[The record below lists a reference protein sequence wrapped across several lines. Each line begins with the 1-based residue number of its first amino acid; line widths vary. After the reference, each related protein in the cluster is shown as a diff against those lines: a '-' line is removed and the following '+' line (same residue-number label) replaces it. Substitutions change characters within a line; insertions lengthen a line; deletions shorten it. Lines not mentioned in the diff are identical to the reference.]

1 MAADKKGVL
10 TGTHFLSGNEA
21 LIEGAF
27 AAGCRF
33 LGVYPIVP
41 SLEAV
46 DRFLERSAE
55 IGATFVQMEDEI
67 STLAAVLGASW
78 TGKKSLS
85 ITSGSGL
92 SNMMEHV
99 GLGIMLQ
106 TPCVIVDVQRAGP
119 SIGIPNGVSQG
130 DVMQAKWGSHG
141 DYEIIAFTPNS
152 PQECFELMIKAFNMS
167 ERFRV
172 PVFILT
178 DELIA
183 HTKEKVVIP
192 SAKDIK
198 IQPRKLFK
206 GKKNKYLPYKMDK
219 DLIPPMVIIGEG
231 YRFHVTGLT
240 HDDRGYPV
248 MNAECQE
255 YCVRPLLEKIKKYED
270 EIIEFEEYE
279 TEDSDVIVLYYGATS
294 QTVKNAIELAKREKI
309 KVGGFRPLVIWPFPE
324 KRIRELAKKVKAFI
338 VPEINFGQIVYEVE
352 RCASGNCNVYS
363 LPLAGGAVHNPEDIS
378 RAIIKAD
385 KENRRIDKIIER

>member
-10 TGTHFLSGNEA
+10 SGTHLLSGNEA

-27 AAGCRF
+27 AAECRF

-46 DRFLERSAE
+46 NRFLERSAE
-55 IGATFVQMEDEI
+55 VGATFVQMEDEI
-67 STLAAVLGASW
+67 SALAAVLGASW
-78 TGKKSLS
+78 TNKRSLS
-85 ITSGSGL
+85 VTSGSGL
-92 SNMMEHV
+92 SNMMEHI

-119 SIGIPNGVSQG
+119 SLGIPNGVSQG
-130 DVMQAKWGSHG
+130 DVMQARWGSHG
-141 DYEIIAFTPNS
+141 DYEVIAFSPNS
-152 PQECFELMIKAFNMS
+152 PQECFDFMIKAFNLS

-172 PVFILT
+172 PVVILT
-178 DELIA
+178 DEFIA
-183 HTKEKVVIP
+183 HKKEKVVIP
-192 SAKDIK
+192 PAKDIK
-198 IQPRKLFK
+198 IHVRKLFK
-206 GKKNKYLPYKMDK
+206 GKKDKYLPYKRDK
-219 DLIPPMVIIGEG
+219 DLIPPMVTVGEG

-255 YCVRPLLEKIKKYED
+255 YCVRPLLEKITKYED
-270 EIIEFEEYE
+270 EIIEFEEF
-279 TEDSDVIVLYYGATS
+279 DMKDADVIVFYYGATS
-294 QTVKNAIELAKREKI
+294 QAVKNAMKSVKKKKI
-309 KVGGFRPLVIWPFPE
+309 KVGGFRSLVTWPFPE
-324 KRIRELAKKVKAFI
+324 KRIRELAKKVKAFV

-363 LPLAGGAVHNPEDIS
+363 IPAAGGAVHKPEDIS
-378 RAIIKAD
+378 EVIIKAA
-385 KENRRIDKIIER
+385 KEKRKIDKIIEC